1 MLAKPLC
8 RGLLPIPIGTQ
19 IAPTRYD
26 ICDGYIDEEDR
37 PEVVKQWHRIK
48 TDYEPVT
55 FRGVD
60 FEYLAMMEECG
71 AGNSVGLSPVTSKS
85 DFVKIMQHPK
95 LVLAHDWVA
104 LAHETGVHTSEE
116 HLRQLVKHCWQT
128 HVADEVLKA
137 HGLPDL
143 MNRIRVRATATTP
156 AASWF
161 RFSVPEFSAGSGPLP
176 AEQGGQVETGSALAE
191 GLAED
196 ALGVMEGAD
205 AVSDGVPHDVT
216 VQQQQGAAA
225 LPAVQPDEV
234 AVQQGG
240 QVETGSTLAEGL
252 FEDALDG
259 MEGEDA
265 VAVGLDG
272 SQANDDGNGAS
283 DGVPH
288 DVTVQ
293 QQDEAVPVEQPAKKR
308 RKYGK
313 KCIHCGE
320 LIKRNELHFHAS
332 QALPADHRNASC
344 ARAKRRR
351 AHK

>member
-1 MLAKPLC
+1 VLAKPLC

-71 AGNSVGLSPVTSKS
+71 AENSVGLSPVTSKS
-85 DFVKIMQHPK
+85 DFAKIMQHPK

-104 LAHETGVHTSEE
+104 LAHKTGVHTSEE
-116 HLRQLVKHCWQT
+116 HLRQLVKHCWQKN
-128 HVADEVLKA
+128 VADEVLKA

-143 MNRIRVRATATTP
+143 MKRIRVRATMTTTP
-156 AASWF
+156 AESWF
-161 RFSVPEFSAGSGPLP
+161 RFPVPEFGAGGGPLP
-176 AEQGGQVETGSALAE
+176 AEQGGQVATGAMLAE

-252 FEDALDG
+252 FED
-259 MEGEDA
+259 
-265 VAVGLDG
+265 AVGLDG

-332 QALPADHRNASC
+332 QALPADHRHAFC
-344 ARAKRRR
+344 AVRARRRR
-351 AHK
+351 ATGR

>member
-85 DFVKIMQHPK
+85 DFAKIMQHPK

-176 AEQGGQVETGSALAE
+176 AEQGGQVESGSALAE

-205 AVSDGVPHDVT
+205 GQHDVA

-252 FEDALDG
+252 FED
-259 MEGEDA
+259 
-265 VAVGLDG
+265 AVGLDG

>member
-176 AEQGGQVETGSALAE
+176 AEQGGQVATGAMLAE

>member
-85 DFVKIMQHPK
+85 DFAKIMQHPK

-104 LAHETGVHTSEE
+104 LAHKTGVHTSEE

-216 VQQQQGAAA
+216 VQQQ
-225 LPAVQPDEV
+225 
-234 AVQQGG
+234 
-240 QVETGSTLAEGL
+240 
-252 FEDALDG
+252 
-259 MEGEDA
+259 
-265 VAVGLDG
+265 
-272 SQANDDGNGAS
+272 
-283 DGVPH
+283 
-288 DVTVQ
+288 
-293 QQDEAVPVEQPAKKR
+293 DEAVPVEQPAKKR

>member
-1 MLAKPLC
+1 MRSHCAV
-8 RGLLPIPIGTQ
+8 LPIPIGTQ

-71 AGNSVGLSPVTSKS
+71 AENSVGLSPVTSKS
-85 DFVKIMQHPK
+85 DFAKIMQHPK

-104 LAHETGVHTSEE
+104 LAHKTGVHTSEE
-116 HLRQLVKHCWQT
+116 HLRQLVKHCWQKN
-128 HVADEVLKA
+128 VADEVLKA

-143 MNRIRVRATATTP
+143 MKRIRVRATMTTTP
-156 AASWF
+156 AESWF
-161 RFSVPEFSAGSGPLP
+161 RFPVPEFGAGGGPLP
-176 AEQGGQVETGSALAE
+176 AEQGGQVATGAMLAE
-191 GLAED
+191 GLDKD
-196 ALGVMEGAD
+196 ALDEMEGAD
-205 AVSDGVPHDVT
+205 AV
-216 VQQQQGAAA
+216 
-225 LPAVQPDEV
+225 
-234 AVQQGG
+234 
-240 QVETGSTLAEGL
+240 
-252 FEDALDG
+252 
-259 MEGEDA
+259 
-265 VAVGLDG
+265 
-272 SQANDDGNGAS
+272 S

>member
-1 MLAKPLC
+1 MRSHCAV
-8 RGLLPIPIGTQ
+8 LPIPIGTQ

-104 LAHETGVHTSEE
+104 LAHKTGVHTSEE

-176 AEQGGQVETGSALAE
+176 AEQGASGDWVGACGGSRRGRARR
-191 GLAED
+191 
-196 ALGVMEGAD
+196 
-205 AVSDGVPHDVT
+205 DGR
-216 VQQQQGAAA
+216 
-225 LPAVQPDEV
+225 
-234 AVQQGG
+234 
-240 QVETGSTLAEGL
+240 SRR
-252 FEDALDG
+252 
-259 MEGEDA
+259 GE
-265 VAVGLDG
+265 
-272 SQANDDGNGAS
+272 
-283 DGVPH
+283 
-288 DVTVQ
+288 
-293 QQDEAVPVEQPAKKR
+293 
-308 RKYGK
+308 
-313 KCIHCGE
+313 
-320 LIKRNELHFHAS
+320 
-332 QALPADHRNASC
+332 
-344 ARAKRRR
+344 
-351 AHK
+351 

>member
-1 MLAKPLC
+1 LRSHCAV
-8 RGLLPIPIGTQ
+8 LPIPIGTQ

-104 LAHETGVHTSEE
+104 LAHKTGVHTSEE

-143 MNRIRVRATATTP
+143 MNRIRVRATAATP

-196 ALGVMEGAD
+196 ALGGVQAEFAELTRHSVVRLDECTTARVQGRTILD
-205 AVSDGVPHDVT
+205 LAVLSNPGTRLGNPV
-216 VQQQQGAAA
+216 
-225 LPAVQPDEV
+225 
-234 AVQQGG
+234 
-240 QVETGSTLAEGL
+240 
-252 FEDALDG
+252 ALD
-259 MEGEDA
+259 ER
-265 VAVGLDG
+265 
-272 SQANDDGNGAS
+272 
-283 DGVPH
+283 
-288 DVTVQ
+288 
-293 QQDEAVPVEQPAKKR
+293 PVLCSLQLEQ
-308 RKYGK
+308 
-313 KCIHCGE
+313 
-320 LIKRNELHFHAS
+320 
-332 QALPADHRNASC
+332 
-344 ARAKRRR
+344 
-351 AHK
+351 

>member
-1 MLAKPLC
+1 MQPHVGRVGRPQLVDVPASGEWQGPLWAVQAL
-8 RGLLPIPIGTQ
+8 GP
-19 IAPTRYD
+19 
-26 ICDGYIDEEDR
+26 
-37 PEVVKQWHRIK
+37 
-48 TDYEPVT
+48 
-55 FRGVD
+55 
-60 FEYLAMMEECG
+60 G
-71 AGNSVGLSPVTSKS
+71 A
-85 DFVKIMQHPK
+85 
-95 LVLAHDWVA
+95 
-104 LAHETGVHTSEE
+104 TGVYQHRRHT
-116 HLRQLVKHCWQT
+116 HAR
-128 HVADEVLKA
+128 
-137 HGLPDL
+137 
-143 MNRIRVRATATTP
+143 
-156 AASWF
+156 WF

-205 AVSDGVPHDVT
+205 GQHDVA

-332 QALPADHRNASC
+332 QALPADHRHAFC
-344 ARAKRRR
+344 AVRARRRR
-351 AHK
+351 ATGR

>member
-1 MLAKPLC
+1 MRSHCAV
-8 RGLLPIPIGTQ
+8 LPIPIGTQ

-71 AGNSVGLSPVTSKS
+71 AENSVGLSPVTSKS

-240 QVETGSTLAEGL
+240 QVETGSTPAEGL

-259 MEGEDA
+259 MDGEDA
-265 VAVGLDG
+265 V
-272 SQANDDGNGAS
+272 S

>member
-1 MLAKPLC
+1 MRSHCAV
-8 RGLLPIPIGTQ
+8 LPIPIGTQ

-116 HLRQLVKHCWQT
+116 HLRQLVKHCWQKN
-128 HVADEVLKA
+128 VADEVLKA

-143 MNRIRVRATATTP
+143 MKRIRVRATMTTTP
-156 AASWF
+156 AESWF
-161 RFSVPEFSAGSGPLP
+161 RFPVPEFGAGGGPLP
-176 AEQGGQVETGSALAE
+176 AEQGGQVATGAMLAE

-205 AVSDGVPHDVT
+205 AVSDSVPHDVT

-252 FEDALDG
+252 FEDA
-259 MEGEDA
+259 
-265 VAVGLDG
+265 VGLDG

-308 RKYGK
+308 TKYGK

-332 QALPADHRNASC
+332 QALPADHRHAFC
-344 ARAKRRR
+344 AVRARRRR
-351 AHK
+351 ATGR